1 MTPVAEL
8 THSLS
13 VAGQIQPEDVQA
25 LAKDGYRV
33 IICNRPDNEEPN
45 QPSMDAIAAACEL
58 ASIQFVRYPVDAM
71 SFPGDDLDAMDETM
85 NGDEKVLAYCRSGA
99 RSTPH
104 NLPQPRFDGPRA
116 RAGNARHGAW
126 LPVPGRRC
134 RSSGAPVI

>member
-25 LAKDGYRV
+25 LAEHGYQV

-45 QPSMDAIAAACEL
+45 QPSMDAVAAACEI
-58 ASIQFVRYPVDAM
+58 AGIQFVRYPVDAM
-71 SFPGDDLDAMDETM
+71 SFPGEDLDAMDEAM

-99 RSTPH
+99 RST
-104 NLPQPRFDGPRA
+104 NLWVA
-116 RAGNARHGAW
+116 TLAGAIDSL
-126 LPVPGRRC
+126 LPNEPSNLASR
-134 RSSGAPVI
+134 